1 MTTSTIFL
9 SLMLLLQSGDSLKCY
24 TCLFPTIS
32 PLECLKF
39 PVSCPPS
46 ERCLTSTA
54 SGRKGDFQ
62 FVLRERGC
70 AINSLCDTSGQRST
84 LGINVTFHN
93 TCCDTDLCNAATAGK
108 LTLGSVLL
116 SSLLLFI
123 LFHP

>member
-1 MTTSTIFL
+1 MNTSTIFL
-9 SLMLLLQSGDSLKCY
+9 SLMLLMQSGNSLKCY

-54 SGRKGDFQ
+54 TGRKGDFQ
-62 FVLRERGC
+62 FVLHERSC
-70 AINSLCDTSGQRST
+70 AISSLCDTSGQRST

-93 TCCDTDLCNAATAGK
+93 TCCDTDLCNAGTAEK
-108 LTLGSVLL
+108 STLGSILI
-116 SSLLLFI
+116 SSLLLLT
-123 LFHP
+123 LF